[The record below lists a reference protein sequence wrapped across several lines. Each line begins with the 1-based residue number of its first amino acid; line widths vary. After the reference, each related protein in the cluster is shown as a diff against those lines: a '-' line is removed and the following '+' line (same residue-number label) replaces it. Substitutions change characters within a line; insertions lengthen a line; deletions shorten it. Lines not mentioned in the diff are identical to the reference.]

1 MRMPDFWVLSGVVRA
16 SVGYGPMVGS
26 CGFQLTVTPLATS
39 GGANREKVNVKA
51 IATRR
56 MVLGYNSEWD
66 RPPGQWGRPSACG
79 GPSGLPQN
87 RKQFRPLHLQKP
99 RVEQPL
105 RIHIAHGR
113 KHVLLHMRILFLQ
126 FAENPAQRPPHGARA
141 QGTIAW
147 RQWHGARLGISP
159 RDILRHEDQ
168 RTDQPELPV
177 ARVSDGRQRAQP
189 SREQRI

>member
-66 RPPGQWGRPSACG
+66 RPSACG
-79 GPSGLPQN
+79 GLSGRPDGLSITYSGFSTERGYSRTLPQASPKIGN
-87 RKQFRPLHLQKP
+87 NSGRSISKSRGSSNLFVSTLPMAESMFSFTCGYSFSSSLKIPRNDRRTVPVRK
-99 RVEQPL
+99 EQS
-105 RIHIAHGR
+105 HG
-113 KHVLLHMRILFLQ
+113 V
-126 FAENPAQRPPHGARA
+126 NGTARA
-141 QGTIAW
+141 SA
-147 RQWHGARLGISP
+147 
-159 RDILRHEDQ
+159 
-168 RTDQPELPV
+168 
-177 ARVSDGRQRAQP
+177 
-189 SREQRI
+189 